1 MTPPRRILII
11 RLSAIGDIIMA
22 SGLIP
27 ALRELWPE
35 AHLGWLAE
43 SAHADLLRHNPRLD
57 RIHLLPRGRWRELR
71 HSGQYRRLAGEIR
84 DFTSALRQE
93 RYELVLDLQGLLKSG
108 VWARLCGA
116 DRRIG
121 LGSRE
126 GSQFLMTEV
135 IPRVMDDPRIGKE
148 YRDLAVRLG
157 ARPEHFAMDIPVP
170 EEARQRAAALL
181 GAAGHGGAHAVLAPF
196 TTRPQKH
203 WFEARWAE
211 LARRLRPRFRPILL
225 GGPGDVERAAA
236 IETLAEGAL
245 LNLTGRTSLTECA
258 AIIQTAGLLV
268 GVDTGLTHLGTAM
281 ATPTVALFGSTMPYL
296 DTTRKNGLVL
306 YEPRACS
313 PCHRRPTCAGHFDC
327 MRVHTVESVLDA
339 VSRVLSTG

>member
-1 MTPPRRILII
+1 MNTPRRILII

-27 ALRELWPE
+27 ALRDLWPD

-43 SAHADLLRHNPRLD
+43 STHADLLQYNPRLD
-57 RIHLLPRGRWRELR
+57 RVHLLPRGHWRELR
-71 HSGQYRRLAGEIR
+71 QAGQYRTLAGAIR
-84 DFTSALRQE
+84 AFVATLRAE
-93 RYELVLDLQGLLKSG
+93 RYDLVLDLQGLLKSG
-108 VWARLCGA
+108 VWAYLCGA
-116 DRRIG
+116 DRRMG

-157 ARPEHFAMDIPVP
+157 ARPGHFVMDIPVP
-170 EEARQRAAALL
+170 EDAVQRAAALL
-181 GAAGHGGAHAVLAPF
+181 GAAGINGAHAVLAPF

-203 WFEARWAE
+203 WFDERWAE
-211 LARRLRPRFRPILL
+211 LAQRLRPRFPPILL
-225 GGPGDVERAAA
+225 GGPGDVERAAT
-236 IETLAEGAL
+236 IEAMAGGAL

-258 AIIQTAGLLV
+258 AIIQSAGLLV

-296 DTTRKNGLVL
+296 DTTRENGLVL

-313 PCHRRPTCAGHFDC
+313 PCHRRPTCAGRFDC

-339 VSRVLSTG
+339 ISRVLPTD